1 MGASG
6 AVSVHPSTLTPMA
19 SPAPPAALPPR
30 APDPAPCPRPR
41 AGDRH
46 MSKMFCSP
54 IELDTDGQS
63 CCRQERRASN
73 ASSGANSFESYGDAS
88 PLISAILRSRSLT
101 SLSTSRRRFSFSNS
115 TSSRVAALR
124 SAAWWRISR
133 SALFAL

>member
-54 IELDTDGQS
+54 IELDTDGAILLQ
-63 CCRQERRASN
+63 A
-73 ASSGANSFESYGDAS
+73 GAAGLQCFFRSELFESYGDAS

>member
-1 MGASG
+1 MARSPSGTHDDPRLSRGGIVMGASG

-54 IELDTDGQS
+54 IELDTDG
-63 CCRQERRASN
+63 
-73 ASSGANSFESYGDAS
+73 
-88 PLISAILRSRSLT
+88 AILLQAGAAGPPSFFRSELLPVLPRSLPPDLRDP
-101 SLSTSRRRFSFSNS
+101 S
-115 TSSRVAALR
+115 VAGAPQPPPLTPP
-124 SAAWWRISR
+124 
-133 SALFAL
+133 